1 MSMSKNLNPILSHTH
16 HALFIALSVS
26 LVHIRKARCTCMTNT
41 VFFTRIKRDF
51 CGIWTNR
58 KEV

>member
-16 HALFIALSVS
+16 HALFKALSVS

-41 VFFTRIKRDF
+41 VFFTRD
-51 CGIWTNR
+51 
-58 KEV
+58 KEGLLRYLDE